1 MQRSLLL
8 PGLVSILL
16 ASCASNGGTRWEP
29 TVGLGL
35 QTWGNH
41 SEEVQLS
48 SAETALAGRASVDR
62 DVAELTFGVTH
73 STVAGE
79 AIRKDWFAGVKLALG
94 ELDSSDRFN
103 FGGDGENVDELALGG
118 MVYLTDNATWTPYA
132 SAWGVFT
139 NPASPNLDTQT
150 SLALGTGVELAMGP
164 QFALYSELNYLVPL
178 SDSDAKGTL
187 PNLAGDADLPAS
199 GTRDYSGLALMF
211 GIRARIGLTD

>member
-1 MQRSLLL
+1 MLLL
-8 PGLVSILL
+8 PGEERPDEGEGLGASEDTATAAAAATPPSPALL
-16 ASCASNGGTRWEP
+16 ASCASSGGTRWEP

-103 FGGDGENVDELALGG
+103 FGGDGENVDELALACAHITREAA
-118 MVYLTDNATWTPYA
+118 VEPATLEWHT
-132 SAWGVFT
+132 
-139 NPASPNLDTQT
+139 
-150 SLALGTGVELAMGP
+150 E
-164 QFALYSELNYLVPL
+164 
-178 SDSDAKGTL
+178 
-187 PNLAGDADLPAS
+187 
-199 GTRDYSGLALMF
+199 
-211 GIRARIGLTD
+211 